1 MTTND
6 IQPGHTL
13 CRDSVITRIDVVENK
28 YANNLNLHYE
38 NADMVLVIRFFS
50 YTLFVY
56 QEHAL

>member
-13 CRDSVITRIDVVENK
+13 FRDSVISSIDVVKNR
-28 YANNLNLHYE
+28 YANNLHLHYE
-38 NADMVLVIRFFS
+38 NEDSVLVIRFFH

-56 QEHAL
+56 QEQML